1 MMLTMLALGPFRF
14 GIGTAAYEDLA
25 RSRGWVWA
33 EQEVIGAAPKLQFTG
48 AKAEAIQLRGTIFSS
63 LSIGGRA
70 QLEAMA
76 VFADRGKPMLMVSGP
91 GLIFGFYVIEG
102 IDQSDSRFTDI
113 GAPKKVEFT
122 ITLKKYAD
130 TKTAISMMIND
141 PASIVGFGK

>member
-1 MMLTMLALGPFRF
+1 MLTMMALGPFRF

-33 EQEVIGAAPKLQFTG
+33 EQEVVGAAPKLQFTG
-48 AKAEAIQLRGTIFSS
+48 PRAETVQLRGTI
-63 LSIGGRA
+63 LSALSTGGRA

-76 VFADRGKPMLMVSGP
+76 IFADRGKPMLMVSGP

-102 IDQSDSRFTDI
+102 IDQADSKFNDM

-122 ITLKKYAD
+122 ITLKKYTD
-130 TKTAISMMIND
+130 TMTAISMMIND